1 MWFRLVGT
9 PPVRVC
15 TDGRC
20 RPAEVEHKPS
30 RMMNGWMMKID
41 KGLLRNGLI
50 LVGTI
55 IVLIVVMAL
64 FVNDIA

>member
-1 MWFRLVGT
+1 
-9 PPVRVC
+9 
-15 TDGRC
+15 
-20 RPAEVEHKPS
+20 
-30 RMMNGWMMKID
+30 MKID